1 MFGYALLLYVIWM
14 IVYDLHDWQECM
26 NMELKVLWQ
35 CYMILNEYDMID
47 KNEQTLYELDEQ
59 QTWTKPTVEMFDMNM

>member
-1 MFGYALLLYVIWM
+1 MIKKHESSYMIGMFGYALLLYVMWM
-14 IVYDLHDWQECM
+14 IVYDLHDWWECM

-47 KNEQTLYELDEQ
+47 KNE
-59 QTWTKPTVEMFDMNM
+59 